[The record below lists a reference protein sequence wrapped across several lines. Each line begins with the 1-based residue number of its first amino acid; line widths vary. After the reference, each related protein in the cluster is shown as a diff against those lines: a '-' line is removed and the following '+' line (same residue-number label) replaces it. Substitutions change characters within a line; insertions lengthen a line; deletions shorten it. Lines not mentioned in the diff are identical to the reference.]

1 MNVVI
6 YDKKSLR
13 IIARPIITSLE
24 DFKINPNLFYPDW
37 DAEKHIWTELEYQNP
52 VLDNR
57 NLREATKEELY
68 RAEKYTLAENELLE
82 NGKLR
87 ESTKEELYKA
97 GKYTLAENEIAD
109 NEKIKTVELSEFEYI
124 ENNEI
129 KYKKEEKIGKLKQEL
144 YELRI
149 EREKKPFEFE
159 VKGTKYLQGNRT
171 IDQSNITK
179 ILFSLVLRFILGLMG
194 KISKGQKLDFAQ
206 VMTDLMATEYSNW
219 KFYTENGTEKY
230 VNVSVQKFIEMSE
243 IMRKHTT
250 ASMVAETTLSQSLL
264 NKSIEELK
272 KFNAEAEYNKLF
284 ESEIKQG

>member
-1 MNVVI
+1 MTVVYI
-6 YDKKSLR
+6 YLIATMECIAHPVTTGIDK
-13 IIARPIITSLE
+13 
-24 DFKINPNLFYPDW
+24 FKENPNLFYPDW
-37 DAEKHIWTELEYQNP
+37 NAEKHIWSETEYQNP
-52 VLDNR
+52 VF
-57 NLREATKEELY
+57 
-68 RAEKYTLAENELLE
+68 E
-82 NGKLR
+82 NGSLR

-97 GKYTLAENEIAD
+97 GKYTLAENELIE
-109 NEKIKTVELSEFEYI
+109 NGKIKTVELSEFEYI

-129 KYKKEEKIGKLKQEL
+129 KYRKEEKIEKLKQEL

-159 VKGTKYLQGNRT
+159 VKGTKYLQHNRT

-206 VMTDLMATEYSNW
+206 VMTDLMSTEYSNW
-219 KFYTENGTEKY
+219 KFYTEDGSEKY

-250 ASMVAETTLSQSLL
+250 ASMVAETTLSHSLE
-264 NKSIEELK
+264 NKTVEELK
-272 KFNAEAEYNKLF
+272 KFNAETEYNKLF

>member
-6 YDKKSLR
+6 YNKKSLE

-37 DAEKHIWTELEYQNP
+37 DSEKHIWDEKEYENP
-52 VLDNR
+52 ALD
-57 NLREATKEELY
+57 
-68 RAEKYTLAENELLE
+68 

-97 GKYTLAENEIAD
+97 GKYTLAENELIE
-109 NEKIKTVELSEFEYI
+109 NGKIKVVQLSEFEYI
-124 ENNEI
+124 ENNQI
-129 KYKKEEKIGKLKQEL
+129 KYRKEGKIEKLRQEL

-159 VKGTKYLQGNRT
+159 VKGTKYLQHNRT

-179 ILFSLVLRFILGLMG
+179 ILFSLVLSFILRLMG
-194 KISKGQKLDFAQ
+194 KIAKGQKLDFSQ

-219 KFYTENGTEKY
+219 KFYTEDGSEKY
-230 VNVSVQKFIEMSE
+230 VNVPVQKFIEMSE

-250 ASMVAETTLSQSLL
+250 ASMVAETTLSHSLE
-264 NKSIEELK
+264 NKTVEELK
-272 KFNAEAEYNKLF
+272 TFDAEAEYNKLF

>member
-1 MNVVI
+1 MILNIYNKDTLEIIGRPVI
-6 YDKKSLR
+6 S
-13 IIARPIITSLE
+13 SLE
-24 DFKINPNLFYPDW
+24 DFEKEPNLFYPDW
-37 DAEKHIWTELEYQNP
+37 DSEKHIWNELEYQNP
-52 VLDNR
+52 V
-57 NLREATKEELY
+57 
-68 RAEKYTLAENELLE
+68 LE

-97 GKYTLAENEIAD
+97 GKYTLAENELIE

-124 ENNEI
+124 ENNQI
-129 KYKKEEKIGKLKQEL
+129 KYRKEEKIGKLKQEL

-179 ILFSLVLRFILGLMG
+179 ILFSLVLSFILGLMG
-194 KISKGQKLDFAQ
+194 KIAKGQKLDFSQ

-219 KFYTENGTEKY
+219 KFYTEDGSEKY

-250 ASMVAETTLSQSLL
+250 ASMVVETTLSHSLE
-264 NKSIEELK
+264 NKTVEELK
-272 KFNAEAEYNKLF
+272 TFDAESEYNKLF
-284 ESEIKQG
+284 DSEIKQG

>member
-6 YDKKSLR
+6 YDKKGLE
-13 IIARPIITSLE
+13 IIARPTITSLE

-52 VLDNR
+52 VLDNG

-68 RAEKYTLAENELLE
+68 RAEKYTLAENELIE
-82 NGKLR
+82 NG
-87 ESTKEELYKA
+87 
-97 GKYTLAENEIAD
+97 
-109 NEKIKTVELSEFEYI
+109 KIKTVELSEFEYI
-124 ENNEI
+124 ENNQI
-129 KYKKEEKIGKLKQEL
+129 KYKKEERIEKLKQEL

-179 ILFSLVLRFILGLMG
+179 ILFSLVLSFILGLMG
-194 KISKGQKLDFAQ
+194 KIAKGQKPDFTQ

-219 KFYTENGTEKY
+219 KFYTEDGSEKY

-250 ASMVAETTLSQSLL
+250 ASMVAETTLSHSLE
-264 NKSIEELK
+264 NKTVEELK

-284 ESEIKQG
+284 DSEIKQN

>member
-6 YDKKSLR
+6 YNKKSLE
-13 IIARPIITSLE
+13 IIARPIITDLE
-24 DFKINPNLFYPDW
+24 EFKNNPNLFYPDW
-37 DAEKHIWTELEYQNP
+37 DTEKHIWNELEYENP
-52 VLDNR
+52 VLDNG
-57 NLREATKEELY
+57 NLREA
-68 RAEKYTLAENELLE
+68 
-82 NGKLR
+82 
-87 ESTKEELYKA
+87 TKEELYKA
-97 GKYTLAENEIAD
+97 GKYTLNENELLE
-109 NEKIKTVELSEFEYI
+109 NGKIKTVELSEFEYI
-124 ENNEI
+124 EDNQI
-129 KYKKEEKIGKLKQEL
+129 KYRKEEKVEKLKQEL

-159 VKGTKYLQGNRT
+159 VEGKKYLQNNRS

-219 KFYTENGTEKY
+219 KFYTEDGSEKY

-250 ASMVAETTLSQSLL
+250 ASMVVETTLSHSLES
-264 NKSIEELK
+264 KTIEELK
-272 KFNAEAEYNKLF
+272 KFNTETEYNKLF

>member
-6 YDKKSLR
+6 YNKKSLE

-37 DAEKHIWTELEYQNP
+37 DSEKHIWDEKEYENP
-52 VLDNR
+52 ALD
-57 NLREATKEELY
+57 
-68 RAEKYTLAENELLE
+68 

-97 GKYTLAENEIAD
+97 GKYTLAENELIE
-109 NEKIKTVELSEFEYI
+109 NGKIKVVQLSEYEYI
-124 ENNEI
+124 EDNQI
-129 KYKKEEKIGKLKQEL
+129 KYRKEGKIEKLRQEL

-159 VKGTKYLQGNRT
+159 VKGTKYLQHNRT

-179 ILFSLVLRFILGLMG
+179 ILFSLVLSFILRLMG
-194 KISKGQKLDFAQ
+194 KIAKGQKLDFSQ

-219 KFYTENGTEKY
+219 KFYTEDGSEKY

-243 IMRKHTT
+243 IMRRHTT
-250 ASMVAETTLSQSLL
+250 ASMVAETTLSHSLE
-264 NKSIEELK
+264 NKTVEELK

>member
-6 YDKKSLR
+6 YNKKSLE

-37 DAEKHIWTELEYQNP
+37 DSEKHVWDEKEYENP
-52 VLDNR
+52 VLDNG

-68 RAEKYTLAENELLE
+68 RAGKYTLAENELIE
-82 NGKLR
+82 NGK
-87 ESTKEELYKA
+87 
-97 GKYTLAENEIAD
+97 
-109 NEKIKTVELSEFEYI
+109 IKVVQLSEYEYI
-124 ENNEI
+124 EDNQI
-129 KYKKEEKIGKLKQEL
+129 KYRKEGKIEKLRQEL

-159 VKGTKYLQGNRT
+159 VKGTKYLQHNRT

-179 ILFSLVLRFILGLMG
+179 ILFSLVLSFILRLMG
-194 KISKGQKLDFAQ
+194 KIAKGQKLDFSQ

-219 KFYTENGTEKY
+219 KFYTEDGSEKY

-250 ASMVAETTLSQSLL
+250 ASMVAETTLSHSLE
-264 NKSIEELK
+264 NKTVEELK
-272 KFNAEAEYNKLF
+272 KFNAETEYNKLF

>member
-6 YDKKSLR
+6 YDKKSLE
-13 IIARPIITSLE
+13 IIARPTITNLE
-24 DFKINPNLFYPDW
+24 EFKNNPAIFYPDW
-37 DAEKHIWTELEYQNP
+37 NEENHIWNETEYQNP
-52 VLDNR
+52 VLENGD
-57 NLREATKEELY
+57 LREATKEELY
-68 RAEKYTLAENELLE
+68 KAGKCNLDENELIE
-82 NGKLR
+82 DG
-87 ESTKEELYKA
+87 
-97 GKYTLAENEIAD
+97 
-109 NEKIKTVELSEFEYI
+109 KIKTVELSEFEYI

-129 KYKKEEKIGKLKQEL
+129 KYRKEEKIEKLKQEL

-159 VKGTKYLQGNRT
+159 VNGEKYLQHNRT

-179 ILFSLVLRFILGLMG
+179 ILFSLVLSFILGLMG
-194 KISKGQKLDFAQ
+194 KIAKGQKPDFTQ

-219 KFYTENGTEKY
+219 KFYTEDGSEKY

-250 ASMVAETTLSQSLL
+250 ASMVAETTLSHSLL

-272 KFNAEAEYNKLF
+272 TFNAEVEYNKLF

>member
-6 YDKKSLR
+6 YNKKSLE

-37 DAEKHIWTELEYQNP
+37 DSEKHIWDEKEYENP
-52 VLDNR
+52 ALD
-57 NLREATKEELY
+57 
-68 RAEKYTLAENELLE
+68 

-97 GKYTLAENEIAD
+97 GKYTLAENELIE
-109 NEKIKTVELSEFEYI
+109 NGKIKVVQLSEFEYI
-124 ENNEI
+124 ENNQI
-129 KYKKEEKIGKLKQEL
+129 KYRKEGKIEKLRQEL

-159 VKGTKYLQGNRT
+159 VKGTKYLQHNRT

-179 ILFSLVLRFILGLMG
+179 ILFSLVLSFILRLMG
-194 KISKGQKLDFAQ
+194 KIAKGQKLDFSQ

-219 KFYTENGTEKY
+219 KFYTEDGSEKY

-243 IMRKHTT
+243 IMRRHTT
-250 ASMVAETTLSQSLL
+250 ASMVAETTLSHSLE
-264 NKSIEELK
+264 NKTVEELK

>member
-6 YDKKSLR
+6 YDKKSLE
-13 IIARPIITSLE
+13 IIARPTITNLE
-24 DFKINPNLFYPDW
+24 EFKNNPAIFYPDW
-37 DAEKHIWTELEYQNP
+37 NEENHIWNETEYQNP
-52 VLDNR
+52 VLENGD
-57 NLREATKEELY
+57 LREA
-68 RAEKYTLAENELLE
+68 
-82 NGKLR
+82 
-87 ESTKEELYKA
+87 TKEELYKA
-97 GKYTLAENEIAD
+97 GKYNLDENELIED
-109 NEKIKTVELSEFEYI
+109 GKIKTVELSEFEYI

-129 KYKKEEKIGKLKQEL
+129 KYRKEEKIEKLKQEL

-159 VKGTKYLQGNRT
+159 VNGEKYLQHNRT

-179 ILFSLVLRFILGLMG
+179 ILFSLVLSFILGLMG
-194 KISKGQKLDFAQ
+194 KIAKGQKPDFTQ

-219 KFYTENGTEKY
+219 KFYTEDGSEKY

-250 ASMVAETTLSQSLL
+250 ASMVAETTLSHSLL

-272 KFNAEAEYNKLF
+272 TFNAEVEYNKLF

>member
-6 YDKKSLR
+6 YDKKSLE

-37 DAEKHIWTELEYQNP
+37 DSEKHIWDEKEYENP
-52 VLDNR
+52 ALD
-57 NLREATKEELY
+57 
-68 RAEKYTLAENELLE
+68 

-87 ESTKEELYKA
+87 EATKEELYKA
-97 GKYTLAENEIAD
+97 GKYTLAENELIE
-109 NEKIKTVELSEFEYI
+109 NGKIKTAELSEYEYI
-124 ENNEI
+124 ENNQI
-129 KYKKEEKIGKLKQEL
+129 KYKKEERIEKLKEEL
-144 YELRI
+144 YQLRL

-159 VKGTKYLQGNRT
+159 MKGTKYLQHNRT

-206 VMTDLMATEYSNW
+206 VMTDLMSTEYSNW
-219 KFYTENGTEKY
+219 KFYTEDGSEKY

-250 ASMVAETTLSQSLL
+250 ASMVAETTLSHSLE
-264 NKSIEELK
+264 NKTVEELK
-272 KFNAEAEYNKLF
+272 KFNAETEYNKLF

>member
-1 MNVVI
+1 MHIVI
-6 YDKKSLR
+6 YDKKSLEV
-13 IIARPIITSLE
+13 IARPVITNLE
-24 DFKINPNLFYPDW
+24 EFKENPVLFYPDW
-37 DAEKHIWTELEYQNP
+37 NKEKYIWNETEYQNP
-52 VLDNR
+52 IF
-57 NLREATKEELY
+57 
-68 RAEKYTLAENELLE
+68 ENE
-82 NGKLR
+82 NLR

-97 GKYTLAENEIAD
+97 GKYNLDENELIE
-109 NEKIKTVELSEFEYI
+109 NGKIKVIQLSEFEYI
-124 ENNEI
+124 EDNQV
-129 KYKKEEKIGKLKQEL
+129 KYRKEEKIKKLKQEL

-206 VMTDLMATEYSNW
+206 VMTDLMSTEYSNW

-250 ASMVAETTLSQSLL
+250 ASMVAETTLSHSLL

-272 KFNAEAEYNKLF
+272 TFNAESEYNKLF
-284 ESEIKQG
+284 ENEIKQN